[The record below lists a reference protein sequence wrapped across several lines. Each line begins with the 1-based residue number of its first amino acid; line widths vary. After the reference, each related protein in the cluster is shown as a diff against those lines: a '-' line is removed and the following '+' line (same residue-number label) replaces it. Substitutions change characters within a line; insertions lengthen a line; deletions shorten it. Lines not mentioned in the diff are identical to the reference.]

1 MEDSTDQSH
10 RMEAAEDGTTNDDD
24 LKINGVIPIVGKH
37 ALRLPHIHHDFEVT
51 SVEKTR
57 HTDGKGDPIFTIR
70 FSDRMEIISQA
81 KLFRLPKRDEHTVV
95 DIPPGMIVCNR
106 EMILSQL

>member
-1 MEDSTDQSH
+1 M
-10 RMEAAEDGTTNDDD
+10 RPEDGMAANDDD

-37 ALRLPHIHHDFEVT
+37 ALRLPHIPHDFEVT

-70 FSDRMEIISQA
+70 VSDRM
-81 KLFRLPKRDEHTVV
+81 
-95 DIPPGMIVCNR
+95 G
-106 EMILSQL
+106 ILKTNYFDSKKMSTLLIFLLV

>member
-57 HTDGKGDPIFTIR
+57 HTDGNGDPIFTIR
-70 FSDRMEIISQA
+70 VSDRMGILKTNYFDSQ
-81 KLFRLPKRDEHTVV
+81 KDDYTVV
-95 DIPPGMIVCNR
+95 DIPPGMIVRNR